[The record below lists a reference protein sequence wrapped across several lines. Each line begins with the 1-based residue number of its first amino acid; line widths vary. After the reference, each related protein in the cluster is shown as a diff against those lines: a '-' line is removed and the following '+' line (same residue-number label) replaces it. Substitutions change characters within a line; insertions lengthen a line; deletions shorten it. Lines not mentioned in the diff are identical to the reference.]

1 MPPAIP
7 SVPAGLPDILRD
19 LNKAVLI
26 HNPSDIYSFCAQ
38 WFEAKIKEREA
49 NGNKPQDGE
58 VQPTTSTNDISSNTG
73 SMTSVLPSHL
83 SSGPES
89 HPEDDPMLSDSDSD
103 EEADEAS
110 PLPAPVPPPAYA
122 NRGRRTSVSA
132 ESITPSNE
140 PYEKIVI
147 FKSPEQRNRIEAAV
161 RDHILFRNLDEDQRA
176 DVVNAMA
183 EVHCPTGHSIITQG
197 AVGDFWY
204 VVESGTFDIFVS
216 KEGKPPFKVASSG
229 AGQSFGEL
237 ALMYNAPRAATVTAT
252 SDSVVWAL
260 DRVTFRRI
268 LMENTSKKRRMYESF
283 LEEVPLLISLE
294 PYERH
299 KIADN
304 LESVTYEDGAT
315 VIKQGDK
322 GDAFYIVES
331 GDAKVFKKD
340 ESGVDREMSLRLKRG
355 DYFGELALLTSNP
368 RAATIVADGRLKVA
382 KIDAKAFTRLLGPCV
397 DILKR
402 NMNNYATIAERVG
415 EPAAAAQAKV

>member
-7 SVPAGLPDILRD
+7 SVPAGLPDILRE
-19 LNKAVLI
+19 LNKAVI
-26 HNPSDIYSFCAQ
+26 ASNPTDIYEFCAT
-38 WFEAKIKEREA
+38 WFQGKIKERDAGESKQKEGDEA
-49 NGNKPQDGE
+49 Q
-58 VQPTTSTNDISSNTG
+58 QSSSSIN
-73 SMTSVLPSHL
+73 SAPMTDVLPEHFATSRP
-83 SSGPES
+83 GPE
-89 HPEDDPMLSDSDSD
+89 EDPMLSDSD
-103 EEADEAS
+103 EEEEEDQAA
-110 PLPAPVPPPAYA
+110 PLPPAAPPAYA

-140 PYEKIVI
+140 PYEKINI
-147 FKSPEQRNRIEAAV
+147 PKSPEQRERIEAAV
-161 RDHILFRNLDEDQRA
+161 RDHILFRNLDEDQRG

-216 KEGKPPFKVASSG
+216 KEGKPAIKVASSG

-252 SDSVVWAL
+252 SESVVWAL

-268 LMENTSKKRRMYESF
+268 LMENTSKKRRMYETF

-304 LESVTYEDGAT
+304 LESVTFEDGGV
-315 VIKQGDK
+315 VIRQGDK
-322 GDAFYIVES
+322 GDAFYIIEA
-331 GDAKVFKKD
+331 GEARVFKRD
-340 ESGVDREMSLRLKRG
+340 QEGVEYEFPGLSRG
-355 DYFGELALLTSNP
+355 SYFGELALLTDNP
-368 RAATIVADGRLKVA
+368 RAATIVAKGRLKVA

-402 NMNNYATIAERVG
+402 NMNNYASVASRVG
-415 EPAAAAQAKV
+415 EPAQQAKV